1 MSSERVRTES
11 TKFHDPHLGAED
23 ELFPQAPH
31 KFYQGSFER
40 VIQREFYGQTYQVGV
55 RFDY

>member
-1 MSSERVRTES
+1 MRHFDGERAHYSGDVRRCSGT
-11 TKFHDPHLGAED
+11 
-23 ELFPQAPH
+23 
-31 KFYQGSFER
+31 FER